1 MPVRKEDAGKA
12 LELLE
17 RYYEKLNKPQDRAL
31 RTAIER
37 VIRIFQSHLF
47 LALLDIQEFYETT
60 LLDDTKTPE
69 QKAEET
75 EEAVQRWANNSPP
88 VESPPP
94 SYSDFD
100 KASSGNFT
108 YILERFYVGRHIF
121 S

>member
-1 MPVRKEDAGKA
+1 MFS
-12 LELLE
+12 
-17 RYYEKLNKPQDRAL
+17 NCTISTIQ
-31 RTAIER
+31 T
-37 VIRIFQSHLF
+37 S
-47 LALLDIQEFYETT
+47 DIQEFYETT

-75 EEAVQRWANNSPP
+75 EEAVQRWANNSSP

-121 S
+121 SWQLSGNQITCG